1 MILLTKTLTAAASA
15 ILLALTSAAEA
26 RTYYVSPGGNDSN
39 SGTSTSAP
47 WRSIAKVNS
56 KTFQAGDSI
65 LFQGGHTF
73 DGAIFLTPA
82 TVLGTSSTPTT
93 IASYGRGRAT
103 LRSSDDAVTIG
114 NLGNIAIKNLRL
126 SARDAGILAYNDTAS
141 TRFRSIHLTNLD
153 ILSPYVGIYITAW
166 GPNQAMGFSDVG
178 IRDVNIKA
186 PTGSGIYIAGND
198 SKPFSH
204 RNVVIDGVHIWR
216 HGGDG
221 IGVIGIERLV
231 IQNALIHDGGGQWNG
246 AIELNYVNNGLV
258 QYNEAYNQVVTP
270 GGVDGG
276 GIDLDESVTNTIVQF
291 NYVHDN
297 AGPGFSAFQGT
308 GIPWADNVF
317 RYNISQNNGR
327 GPTNV
332 PSEMVIGAYGQ
343 NGITG
348 LQVYGNTFY
357 TSVGSANVNSVVR
370 FEAANSAGIVA
381 NNIFYVE
388 GANPRLIDTQSFK
401 PTNML
406 FRGNTY
412 YTTHPGKII
421 WGSVLYSSLSA
432 WQSATNQEKIGS
444 VNVARTEN
452 PRLINP
458 GGGGILGGYYPEK
471 LEAYKLRTGSPAI
484 DAGLDIR
491 TLFGIDYGRKDFY
504 GVTIPRNATKLNIGA
519 SEDDT
524 RAQ

>member
-1 MILLTKTLTAAASA
+1 MVFLTKAPTAAAFA

-26 RTYYVSPGGNDSN
+26 TTYYVSPSGSDSN
-39 SGTSTSAP
+39 SGTSTRKP

-56 KTFQAGDSI
+56 TAFRAGDSI
-65 LFQGGHTF
+65 LFQGGQTF
-73 DGAIFLTPA
+73 DGGISLTPA

-93 IASYGRGRAT
+93 IASYGSGRAT

-114 NLGNIAIKNLRL
+114 NLDNIAIKNLKL
-126 SARDAGILAYNDTAS
+126 SAGDAGVLAYNDTAS
-141 TRFRSIHLTNLD
+141 TRFRSIHLSNLK
-153 ILSPYVGIYITAW
+153 IHSPQVGIYIAAW
-166 GPNQAMGFSDVG
+166 GPNRAMGFSDVS
-178 IRDVNIKA
+178 IRDVDIKA
-186 PTGSGIYIAGND
+186 AAGSGIYIAGND
-198 SKPFSH
+198 AKPFSH

-221 IGVIGIERLV
+221 IGVIGIERLL

-258 QYNEAYNQVVTP
+258 QYNEAYNQVVTA

-308 GIPWADNVF
+308 GIPWANNVF

-332 PSEMVIGAYGQ
+332 PCEMVIGAYGQ

-357 TSVGSANVNSVVR
+357 TSVGSADVNSVLR
-370 FEAANSAGIVA
+370 FEAANSAGIIA

-412 YTTHPGKII
+412 YTTHPTKIV
-421 WGSVLYSSLSA
+421 WSSVPYASLGA
-432 WQSATNQEKIGS
+432 WQAATDQEKIGS
-444 VNVARTEN
+444 ASVARTEN
-452 PRLINP
+452 PRLVNP
-458 GGGGILGGYYPEK
+458 GGGGILGGYHPEK
-471 LEAYKLRTGSPAI
+471 LEAYKLKASSPAI

-504 GVTIPRNATKLNIGA
+504 GVTIPRNGEKLNIGA
-519 SEDDT
+519 SENDT
-524 RAQ
+524 AAQ